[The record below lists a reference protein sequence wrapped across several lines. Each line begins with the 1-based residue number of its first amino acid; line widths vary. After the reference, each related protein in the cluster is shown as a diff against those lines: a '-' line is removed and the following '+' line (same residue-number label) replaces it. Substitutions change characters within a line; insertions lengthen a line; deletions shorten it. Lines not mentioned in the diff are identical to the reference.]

1 MKSKTV
7 SQRNKYFAQEC
18 IPGTQHVEIDIQFV
32 QTSSPLG
39 IVYAHGLYSALT
51 PMAEETHIYQKG
63 TAEIKFFSLL
73 CKNIYQNEAKEVT
86 FSAPYPLPA
95 PDL

>member
-18 IPGTQHVEIDIQFV
+18 IPGTQHAEIDIQFV
-32 QTSSPLG
+32 QT
-39 IVYAHGLYSALT
+39 LYSALT